1 MPMCEV
7 LGARFICRG
16 HSQPCLCDQESRE
29 RNVGE
34 LMNGV
39 RNLLKYRTFFHL
51 SLSLSSFSYR
61 LIILE
66 YDGEHLVDLGEAQRN
81 GGSANVDRGT
91 LQWGSRISIYNCQAY
106 EGKDE
111 VLTADRIGDL
121 HCTSVR
127 LSINQSTMDD
137 RSHVSRSSN
146 FLP

>member
-1 MPMCEV
+1 
-7 LGARFICRG
+7 
-16 HSQPCLCDQESRE
+16 
-29 RNVGE
+29 
-34 LMNGV
+34 MNGV